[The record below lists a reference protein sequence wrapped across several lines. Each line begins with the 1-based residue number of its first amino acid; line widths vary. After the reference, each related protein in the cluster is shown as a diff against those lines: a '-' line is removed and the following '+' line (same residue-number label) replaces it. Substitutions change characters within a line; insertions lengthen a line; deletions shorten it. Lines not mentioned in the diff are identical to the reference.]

1 MTGSAFAAKRQAIV
15 PEPRKLIKLK
25 PNQHNQKGNS
35 IAEFGP
41 ALGILLFSFFFPLLD
56 LVMFGFAYSQCLTL
70 NSLQAQR
77 AAAMGKAQARDPG
90 GTVIAGLPNAW
101 QHTGMGSFVGLTESP
116 TTAITYVTAVG
127 SDQYVI
133 VATTFS
139 VKPFLQIP
147 LIPGV
152 PALSAPAT
160 FTISTRRVVE
170 DPTS

>member
-1 MTGSAFAAKRQAIV
+1 
-15 PEPRKLIKLK
+15 LIKFSDT
-25 PNQHNQKGNS
+25 QHSQKGNS

-41 ALGILLFSFFFPLLD
+41 ALGILLLAFFFPLLD

-77 AAAMGKAQARDPG
+77 AAELARAQARDPG
-90 GTVIAGLPNAW
+90 GTVIQGLPNAW
-101 QHTGMGSFVGLTESP
+101 QRTGMGSFVGLTAP
-116 TTAITYVTAVG
+116 PLTAITYATAVG

-133 VATTFS
+133 VTTTFS
-139 VKPFLQIP
+139 VRPFLTIP

-152 PALSAPAT
+152 PGLSAPAT
-160 FTISTRRVVE
+160 FTVSTQRVVE